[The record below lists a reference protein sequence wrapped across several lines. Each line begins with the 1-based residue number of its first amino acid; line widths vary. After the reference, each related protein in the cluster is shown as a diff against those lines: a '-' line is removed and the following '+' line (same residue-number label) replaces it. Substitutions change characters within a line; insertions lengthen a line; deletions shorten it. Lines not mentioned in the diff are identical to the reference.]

1 MVKTNCLRAVFL
13 AACLVACASAPRDQ
27 PRSAAAAWAE
37 TVKASVGPAWT
48 SRVKQAA
55 AEHDPGVC
63 LDFRRDRRTVVNFTV
78 DHDGQVSDVHVTASS
93 GIEYLDNLA
102 VDVFRSAKR
111 LNPPLARAWDRSRR
125 LNSRSPS
132 QWWRCIHPPVRRV
145 QIRRRSSRATLGVL
159 AKKGHLVRARHA

>member
-1 MVKTNCLRAVFL
+1 MVRTNCLRAVFL
-13 AACLVACASAPRDQ
+13 AACLVACASARRDQ

-48 SRVKQAA
+48 NRVKQAA

-111 LNPPLARAWDRSRR
+111 LNPPPARAMGSQSKAEFPFAFTVVAMYPPDCAPRSD
-125 LNSRSPS
+125 
-132 QWWRCIHPPVRRV
+132 PP
-145 QIRRRSSRATLGVL
+145 TE
-159 AKKGHLVRARHA
+159 